1 MSEENTA
8 HAGIRA
14 TLDAVKKESRLSKW
28 AAVKD
33 TVLKAHFTEQR
44 TILGVIPYAEEQVRN
59 ILNKVPV
66 EKEVLNKDEVSNGW

>member
-1 MSEENTA
+1 MSEEKTA
-8 HAGIRA
+8 HVGIGT

-28 AAVKD
+28 AADKG

-59 ILNKVPV
+59 GFNKVPV